1 MTESRMDTGMI
12 HVLSSELINQI
23 AAGEV
28 IERPASVVKELVE
41 NAIDAGASAVTV
53 EVNGVACESIRVA
66 DDGCGMSEPD
76 LSIAVQRHATSKIRS
91 TDDLFSIRT
100 LGFRG
105 EALPSILSVSRATIS
120 TRRAEDGHGSSL
132 AIEGGTVTEASRKGM
147 PPGTVVEVDDLFYNT
162 PARRKFLK
170 TAATEQ
176 RNVMDVVSRYAL
188 AFPSIRFTLV
198 MNGRTVMSL
207 PGSADLAT
215 RVSEVL
221 GRRLAG
227 ILVPFSRHL
236 PDITVHGLLAP
247 PTESRQNRTGI
258 HCFVNSRAVKDATL
272 AAAVMEGY
280 SGLLMRGRYPV
291 AVLFVDIDPAEVD
304 VNVHPAKAEVRFRHG
319 GAVFGLVASCI
330 KDALALTQAPAD
342 GAEGVAASSTH
353 AAAVPAP
360 CRTAPL
366 TAAEP
371 GPAMY
376 GPRASA
382 RMYTAPLFERSQGGR
397 ADGFSYAEKGI
408 VGVLHATYV
417 LLEDDASLYIL
428 DQHAAHERITYER
441 LRSAYG
447 GQTLCT
453 QDLITPLVLELN
465 AREFNAYGEAEGLMR
480 QAGFESEPFGDTSVA
495 VRSVPQPLAWADI
508 KETVMGLIH
517 AFMAGEIPTSAAGRE
532 SLDRVLATVACHA
545 SVRAGRALTMEEA
558 RNLLSELDRA
568 GAPRTCPHGRPLYR
582 RIDVAEIEKW
592 MGRRV

>member
-41 NAIDAGASAVTV
+41 NAIDAGARAVTV

-66 DDGCGMSEPD
+66 DDGAGMSGQD
-76 LSIAVQRHATSKIRS
+76 LTLAIQRHATSKIHG

-105 EALPSILSVSRATIS
+105 EALPSILSVSRATLS
-120 TRRAEDGHGSSL
+120 SRRPEDGHGSSL

-147 PPGTVVEVDDLFYNT
+147 PPGTVVEVNDLFYNT

-176 RNVMDVVSRYAL
+176 RTVMDVVSRYAL
-188 AFPSIRFTLV
+188 AFPSVRFTLV
-198 MNGRTVMSL
+198 MNGRTVFNL
-207 PGSADLAT
+207 AVCTDLQH
-215 RVSEVL
+215 RVPEVL

-227 ILVPFSRHL
+227 ILIPFSRHL

-330 KDALALTQAPAD
+330 KEALTLTQAPAD
-342 GAEGVAASSTH
+342 GVEGVAASYTH
-353 AAAVPAP
+353 AAAAPAP
-360 CRTAPL
+360 GRTAPL
-366 TAAEP
+366 AAAEP
-371 GPAMY
+371 GHAVY
-376 GPRASA
+376 GPRAAA
-382 RMYTAPLFERSQGGR
+382 RMFTAPLFEPGQGRR
-397 ADGFSYAEKGI
+397 AGGFSYADKGV

-441 LRSAYG
+441 LRAAHG
-447 GQTLCT
+447 GLTLRT
-453 QDLITPLVLELN
+453 QDLLAPLVLELN
-465 AREFNAYGEAEGLMR
+465 AREFSAYEEAEGLMR
-480 QAGFESEPFGDTSVA
+480 AAGFESEPFGETAVA

-508 KETVMGLIH
+508 REAVMGLIH
-517 AFMAGEIPTSAAGRE
+517 AFMAGEIPTADAGRE

-545 SVRAGRALTMEEA
+545 SVRAGKTLTMDEA
-558 RNLLSELDRA
+558 RSLLAELDRA
-568 GAPRTCPHGRPLYR
+568 GAPQTCPHGRPLFR